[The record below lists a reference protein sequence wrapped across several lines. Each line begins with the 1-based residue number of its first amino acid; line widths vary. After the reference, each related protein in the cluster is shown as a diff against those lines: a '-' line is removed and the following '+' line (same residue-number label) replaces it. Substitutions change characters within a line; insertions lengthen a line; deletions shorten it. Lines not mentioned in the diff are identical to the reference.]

1 MVIFMLGFLLLGLT
15 GCQSLPVRVSSTGF
29 YFDTVISVTIYD
41 AETTTRGNELLAGCM
56 SMAEYYENLYS
67 RTIPTS
73 DIARINSHPGEY
85 VTVSPET
92 ITLLQTACHFAS
104 ISNGLIDPSIGAV
117 SSLWNFHE
125 IEEPVLPD
133 DDVLAEALSHV
144 DYRKISIQDSQVKLS
159 EEGMAL
165 DLGFIAKG
173 YIADRMKEYLLK
185 EGIQSAIISLGGNIL
200 AVGTKP
206 DGSPFH
212 VGIQKPF
219 ADTGTPVLTI
229 DDSDR
234 SVVSSGNYERY
245 FEVNGILYHHIL
257 STENGYPVS
266 SGLSQ
271 VTILSDDSVTGDA
284 LSTLCFISGY
294 EKATTLLRNY
304 PDVQAIFVLDDGSVS
319 YFNFD

>member
-1 MVIFMLGFLLLGLT
+1 MVIFMLGVMLSGIM
-15 GCQSLPVRVSSTGF
+15 GCQSRPVRVSSTGF

-41 AETTTRGNELLAGCM
+41 VENTTHGNELLEGCM

-67 RTIPTS
+67 KTIPTS
-73 DIARINSHPGEY
+73 DIARINAHPGEY

-104 ISNGLIDPSIGAV
+104 LSNGLIDPSIGAV
-117 SSLWNFHE
+117 SSLWDFHSHE
-125 IEEPVLPD
+125 DTAIPSGTA
-133 DDVLAEALSHV
+133 LAEALSHV
-144 DYRKISIQDSQVKLS
+144 DYRKISMQDSQVKLA

-173 YIADRMKEYLLK
+173 YIADRMKDYLVS
-185 EGIQSAIISLGGNIL
+185 EGVQSALISLGGNVL
-200 AVGTKP
+200 ALGSKP

-219 ADTGTPVLTI
+219 ADTGTSVMTVE
-229 DDSDR
+229 DSDR
-234 SVVSSGNYERY
+234 SIVSSGNYERY
-245 FEVNGILYHHIL
+245 FKADGVLYHHIL
-257 STENGYPVS
+257 STQTGYPVS

-284 LSTLCFISGY
+284 LSTLCFILGY
-294 EKATTLLRNY
+294 EKATTLLENY
-304 PDVQAIFVLDDGSVS
+304 PDVQAIFVLDDGSVVT
-319 YFNFD
+319 NGG

>member
-1 MVIFMLGFLLLGLT
+1 MVIFMLGVMLSGMM
-15 GCQSLPVRVSSTGF
+15 GCQSRPVRVSSTGF

-41 AETTTRGNELLAGCM
+41 AENTMRGNELLEGCM

-73 DIARINSHPGEY
+73 DIAQINAHPGEY

-104 ISNGLIDPSIGAV
+104 LSNGLIDPSIGAV

-125 IEEPVLPD
+125 NEKPVIPD
-133 DDVLAEALSHV
+133 DDILAEALSHV
-144 DYRKISIQDSQVKLS
+144 DYRKISMQDSQVKLA

-165 DLGFIAKG
+165 DLGFLAKG
-173 YIADRMKEYLLK
+173 YIADRMKDYLVS
-185 EGIQSAIISLGGNIL
+185 EGVQSALISLGGNIL
-200 AVGTKP
+200 ALGSKP

-219 ADTGTPVLTI
+219 ADTGTSVMTVE
-229 DDSDR
+229 DSDR
-234 SVVSSGNYERY
+234 SIVSSGNYERY
-245 FEVNGILYHHIL
+245 FKADGVLYHHIL
-257 STENGYPVS
+257 STQTGYPVS

-271 VTILSDDSVTGDA
+271 VTILSNDSVTGDA
-284 LSTLCFISGY
+284 LSTLCFILGY
-294 EKATTLLRNY
+294 EKATTLLENY
-304 PDVQAIFVLDDGSVS
+304 PDVQAIFVLDDGSIVT
-319 YFNFD
+319 NGG

>member
-1 MVIFMLGFLLLGLT
+1 MLGFLLLGIS
-15 GCQSLPVRVSSTGF
+15 GCQSLPVQVSSTGF

-41 AETTTRGNELLAGCM
+41 TENTARGHELLARCM

-73 DIARINSHPGEY
+73 DIARINSNPGKY

-104 ISNGLIDPSIGAV
+104 LSNGLVDPSIGAV

-125 IEEPVLPD
+125 KEMPVIPD
-133 DDVLAEALSHV
+133 NDMLAEALSHV
-144 DYRKISIQDSQVKLS
+144 DYCKISIQNSQVKLV
-159 EEGMAL
+159 EEGMIL

-173 YIADRMKEYLLK
+173 YIADRMKDYLVS
-185 EGIQSAIISLGGNIL
+185 EGVQSALISLGGNVL
-200 AVGTKP
+200 ALGSKP
-206 DGSPFH
+206 DGSPFQ

-219 ADTGTPVLTI
+219 ADTGTSMMTI
-229 DDSDR
+229 EDSDR
-234 SVVSSGNYERY
+234 SIVSSGNYERY
-245 FEVNGILYHHIL
+245 FKADGVLYHHIL
-257 STENGYPVS
+257 STQTGYPVN

-271 VTILSDDSVTGDA
+271 VTILSDNSVTGDA
-284 LSTLCFISGY
+284 LSTLCFILGY
-294 EKATTLLRNY
+294 EKATTLLENY

-319 YFNFD
+319 YFNY